1 MEVFGEEIFD
11 IFKGHD
17 FASIGRVDLVF
28 FLKEDTDTV
37 FNSLTPTMDFSYTQC

>member
-17 FASIGRVDLVF
+17 FASIGRVDLVNHF
-28 FLKEDTDTV
+28 KILSGSAILKC
-37 FNSLTPTMDFSYTQC
+37 FSILTF